1 MEKKDLMRLTDEQL
15 IQEKKRLQKSKI
27 QHALLIGFLV
37 GIVTVGLVSWFISSK
52 KSIGFLL
59 PFVFPM
65 VFIYRLWNS
74 PQKNKELEEV
84 LRERGLA

>member
-15 IQEKKRLQKSKI
+15 IQEKKRLQKSKV

-74 PQKNKELEEV
+74 PQKNNELEEV